1 MARYDWAMCDA
12 QTGEIKYITRVTTTS
27 KYSHGGTYNGL
38 LTYLVDSDAD
48 HPKLIEQTYY
58 DYTQNQF
65 MSRGLRPN
73 SYYTWTSAKK
83 WVLNNEMLMKEIN
96 QKRTEK
102 LYACDWTQAAD
113 SPLTDEKK
121 AEWVTYRQALRDVPQ
136 NLEDDL
142 IDLTGVAWPTEPS

>member
-12 QTGEIKYITRVTTTS
+12 QTGEIKYITRVSTTS
-27 KYSHGGTYNGL
+27 KYSHAGVYNGL
-38 LTYLVDSDAD
+38 FTYLVDSDAD
-48 HPKLIEQTYY
+48 HTKLIQETYY
-58 DYTQNQF
+58 DYTQNKF
-65 MSRGLRPN
+65 MSRSRQPN
-73 SYYTWTSAKK
+73 DYYTWTSDKR

-102 LYACDWTQAAD
+102 LYACDWTQVAD

-142 IDLTGVAWPTEPS
+142 IDLAGVAWPTEPS